1 MKIHFLF
8 ETLGLSRI
16 NFFETW
22 NLARM
27 TPYHTTFFDDILVDI
42 IVGYMKLYSHKE
54 KTDISFGITNEKIG
68 LFLSMLLPNGWHN
81 LPDRKMYWETPPENF
96 V

>member
-1 MKIHFLF
+1 
-8 ETLGLSRI
+8 
-16 NFFETW
+16 
-22 NLARM
+22 M

-81 LPDRKMYWETPPENF
+81 LPDCKMYWETPPENF